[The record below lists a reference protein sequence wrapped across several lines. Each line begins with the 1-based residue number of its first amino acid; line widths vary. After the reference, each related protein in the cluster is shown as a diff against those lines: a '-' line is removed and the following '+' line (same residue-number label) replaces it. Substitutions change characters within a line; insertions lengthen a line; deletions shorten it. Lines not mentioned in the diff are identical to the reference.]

1 MTTDSTVY
9 GPELARLY
17 DEFYATKPYVE
28 EARFVSERLA
38 EAGVPAKGRVL
49 DLACGTG
56 GHALELAA
64 LGYQV
69 VGVDIAE
76 GMLEEARKK
85 ASARGLEVEFLCQDL
100 RQLDVVEGAYDAAVC
115 LFDSLG
121 YLLTD
126 AAISEALR
134 RVNLSLK
141 PGGAFIVEAWH
152 EAAMLSGYDEVR
164 VRRLALPSGE
174 VVRIS
179 DTDVDVESQSATV
192 SYTIFRQAPDGRWD
206 RVCEEHRNRFFMQRD
221 LARLLETAGL
231 APCRWLSGY
240 AEESITMET
249 WHLLA
254 VCKKEKTAK

>member
-1 MTTDSTVY
+1 VTTDSMAY

-17 DEFYATKPYVE
+17 DEFYAAKPYPE
-28 EARFVSERLA
+28 EARFVSRCLA
-38 EAGVPAKGRVL
+38 EAGVPPGGRIL

-64 LGYQV
+64 LGYAV
-69 VGVDIAE
+69 VGVDRAE
-76 GMLEEARKK
+76 GMLEEARRK
-85 ASARGLEVEFLCQDL
+85 ASERGLEVEFLCQDL
-100 RQLDVVEGAYDAAVC
+100 RQLDVGEGTYDDAVC

-126 AAISEALR
+126 DDISEALR
-134 RVNLSLK
+134 RVNRSLK

-152 EAAMLSGYDEVR
+152 EAAMLSAYDKVR

-179 DTDVDVESQSATV
+179 ETDVDVESQSATV

-206 RVCEEHRNRFFMQRD
+206 CVREEHRNRFFMQRD
-221 LARLLETAGL
+221 LARLLEASGL
-231 APCRWLSGY
+231 IPYRWLSGY
-240 AEESITMET
+240 ADEPITMET
-249 WHLLA
+249 WHLVA
-254 VCKKEKTAK
+254 ICRKEKTAK